1 MLRLALVALT
11 CAHALALPGLA
22 SAQCAI
28 EHKNFDMDGHDLGAK
43 WENMTA
49 DECCALCSSTANCAA
64 AVHGDPPNNQYC
76 YFKDSAT
83 AGLKAAP
90 GFTFLQPREQHAIPP
105 PTSTCVEWVECVGRT
120 NPNAATNKNGDC
132 PGA

>member
-1 MLRLALVALT
+1 MRPVLA
-11 CAHALALPGLA
+11 ALALPGLA

-28 EHKNFDMDGHDLGAK
+28 EHKNFDIDGHDLGAK